1 VRQISFSA
9 TAERPL
15 KVTSLLWPVR
25 HAGLLVILLTLMI
38 FVAASRRLLQ
48 VDDAFMFY
56 RYALHFREGLG
67 IAWNATGGH
76 TYGLTS
82 LGWFFVVLPF
92 SYLPLPPSAVLVLA
106 SSLTCI
112 LALGLMTWGVA
123 HFATALPM
131 RSIWVALPLA
141 TLPLVASWHFGMNAT
156 NGMETM
162 LSLLANVLLVL
173 AALQVMRAETSV
185 ATSKNAAL
193 LGLSGYFAFFVRPD
207 NGLCAVLLPLLL
219 WLFWPSFR
227 RKQFAIAEGCLF
239 ALIALQLL
247 SAYRYFGTTVPLAFY
262 VKSLNGYK
270 GYLPPVDPGV
280 ELARFLFM
288 AFPFLWVALAVT
300 RRRMHWEFLAIFF
313 VPVLLTCLYLLTV
326 TQIMGRS
333 ARYYVPLLP
342 LLVIPSLLALDRWIR
357 ENPDRSLSEVSWLR
371 ASATA
376 VVVLV
381 GILAIRAGS
390 RIWVAHADR
399 KIVFYTEPTRVLAT
413 AAPLKGDVSD
423 AMLYLFGDVV
433 VHGLP
438 KGTIMAASEVGYI
451 GARAP
456 QIDIIDLVGLNDK
469 DIALHGFSMRRL
481 LQQAPDLIWLPH
493 EDYTWLRTTI
503 WNDPAFLSRY
513 EIFDHAFHYGVA
525 IRKTSP
531 RRQILEHQLAIGWSM
546 LYPHAE
552 MKNYL
557 VQGLRMP
564 ANLEAKSNSLS
575 ERQ

>member
-9 TAERPL
+9 TGERPL

-25 HAGLLVILLTLMI
+25 YSGLLVVVLTLMI

-67 IAWNATGGH
+67 VAWNATGGH

-82 LGWFFVVLPF
+82 LGWFFVFLPF
-92 SYLPLPPSAVLVLA
+92 SYLPLPPSTVLILA

-112 LALGLMTWGVA
+112 LALGLMTWGVT

-141 TLPLVASWHFGMNAT
+141 TLPLVASRHFGLNAT

-173 AALQVMRAETSV
+173 AALQAMRSETAKS
-185 ATSKNAAL
+185 AAL
-193 LGLSGYFAFFVRPD
+193 LGLSGYLAFFVRPD
-207 NGLCAVLLPLLL
+207 NGICAVLLPLLL

-239 ALIALQLL
+239 ALIGLQILCV
-247 SAYRYFGTTVPLAFY
+247 YRYFGTAVPLAFY
-262 VKSLNGYK
+262 VKWLNGYK

-288 AFPFLWVALAVT
+288 ALPFLWVALALT
-300 RRRMHWEFLAIFF
+300 RRRIHWEFLAIFL
-313 VPVLLTCLYLLTV
+313 VPVLFTCLYLLTV
-326 TQIMGRS
+326 TQIMGLS
-333 ARYYVPLLP
+333 ARYYVPFLP
-342 LLVIPSLLALDRWIR
+342 FFVIPSLLAVDRWITA
-357 ENPDRSLSEVSWLR
+357 NPDRSLSEISWLR
-371 ASATA
+371 AGAA
-376 VVVLV
+376 GVVVLV

-390 RIWVAHADR
+390 RLWVAHADR
-399 KIVFYTEPTRVLAT
+399 KIVLYTEPARVLAT
-413 AAPLKGDVSD
+413 AAPLTDDTSD
-423 AMLYLFGDVV
+423 RMLYLFGDVV
-433 VHGLP
+433 VHPLP
-438 KGTIMAASEVGYI
+438 KGTTMAASEVGYI

-493 EDYTWLRTTI
+493 GDYTWLRATI
-503 WNDPAFLSRY
+503 WNDPAFLSQY

-531 RRQILEHQLAIGWSM
+531 RRQILEHQLAAGWSM

-552 MKNYL
+552 MKDYL
-557 VQGLRMP
+557 VQGLRTQG
-564 ANLEAKSNSLS
+564 NLEAKSHYFLG
-575 ERQ
+575 QQ